1 MNKDLIEIVRGLKD
15 DCINL
20 QNGLI
25 KALVINTDLDLDGV
39 VDKVVDIL
47 EKQDVSDLTF
57 DRLDLSND
65 IRTIED
71 FEKVLFTDGVVWRKY
86 LSSISEFDGLLF
98 GNGHYLSNF
107 RWYGFQYSG
116 NLRGT
121 GDCGSYYSHTFGEV
135 SSYRTNKETKLELIR
150 PVVQCADW
158 DMYVSNKEEIEKF
171 LDWFVHFLNPTDGVR
186 EFDDDLFSDY
196 TGIKYETISTEGKTF
211 DIEGFDWKFLGEE
224 DGFNGRKYCRFET
237 VIPLEINE
245 EGFFVNGEKCL
256 SRLATEVLVGMEAIE
271 NQMIAVIHSKY
282 PQLKYMSYRFIKN
295 DKEDNIKTISAF
307 K

>member
-1 MNKDLIEIVRGLKD
+1 MNKELIGIVRGLKD
-15 DCINL
+15 DCTKL

-25 KALVINTDLDLDGV
+25 KALIINTDLDLDSV
-39 VDKVVDIL
+39 VDKVLNIL
-47 EKQDVSDLTF
+47 ETEDVSDLTF

-65 IRTIED
+65 IKTIED
-71 FEKVLFTDGVVWRKY
+71 FEKVIFTDGVVWRKY
-86 LSSISEFDGLLF
+86 IGSLYAFDGLLF
-98 GNGHYLSNF
+98 GNGHFLSNF

-116 NLRGT
+116 NINGR

-150 PVVQCADW
+150 PVLQSADW
-158 DMYVSNKEEIEKF
+158 DMYAANKEEIEKF
-171 LDWFVHFLNPTDGVR
+171 LDWFVLFLNPTDKVR

-196 TGIKYETISTEGKTF
+196 TGVKYETISTNGRTC
-211 DIEGFDWKFLGEE
+211 DIEGFDWKLIGDE

-256 SRLATEVLVGMEAIE
+256 SRLATEVLVDMRAIE

-282 PQLKYMSYRFIKN
+282 PQLKCIPFRFIKDDREVN
-295 DKEDNIKTISAF
+295 TQKMDIF
-307 K
+307 